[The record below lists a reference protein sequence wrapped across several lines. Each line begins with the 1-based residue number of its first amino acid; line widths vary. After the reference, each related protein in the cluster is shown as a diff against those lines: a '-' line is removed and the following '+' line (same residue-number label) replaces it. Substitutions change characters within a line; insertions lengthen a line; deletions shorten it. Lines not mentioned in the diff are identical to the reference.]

1 MKAYKGFDKDLKCR
15 GFQYEIGGEYSGP
28 KPKACEVGF
37 HACEMPL
44 DVLNYYPP
52 SSSRYCVVEQSGDT
66 DKDGSDSKVASER
79 IKINAEIGIPG
90 LVKAQLEWVKDKI
103 GFGDAIK
110 RADNSPDEH
119 ATGGSGAAS
128 ATGGRGAASATGDS
142 GAASATGTCGAAS
155 ATGDSGAASATG
167 TCGAASATGDRGA
180 ASATGTCG
188 AASATGTCGAASA
201 TGYSGAASAT
211 GTCGAASATGTCGA
225 ASATETCGAA
235 SATGTCGAASAT
247 GDRGAASATGIGCV
261 ALACGY
267 ESKALGALGNAIV
280 CCERGPWNGET
291 YPLIAIKAAIVDGET
306 IKAGIWY
313 TLKNG
318 EFVEVE

>member
-15 GFQYEIGGEYSGP
+15 GFQYEIGEEYSGP
-28 KPKACEVGF
+28 NPKVCEVGF

-52 SSSRYCVVEQSGDT
+52 SSSRYCVVEQSGAT
-66 DKDGSDSKVASER
+66 DKDVYDSKVASER

-90 LVKAQLEWVKDKI
+90 LVKAQLEWVKEKI
-103 GFGDAIK
+103 GFDDAVK
-110 RADNSPDEH
+110 RADNSPNER
-119 ATGGSGAAS
+119 ATGYSGAAS
-128 ATGGRGAASATGDS
+128 ATGYS
-142 GAASATGTCGAAS
+142 GAASATGYS
-155 ATGDSGAASATG
+155 
-167 TCGAASATGDRGA
+167 GAASATGDRGA
-180 ASATGTCG
+180 ASATG
-188 AASATGTCGAASA
+188 
-201 TGYSGAASAT
+201 YR
-211 GTCGAASATGTCGA
+211 
-225 ASATETCGAA
+225 
-235 SATGTCGAASAT
+235 GAASAT
-247 GDRGAASATGIGCV
+247 GDRGAASATGYRGAASATGYRGAASATGTGCV

-291 YPLIAIKAAIVDGET
+291 YPLIAIKAAIVDGDT
-306 IKAGIWY
+306 IKADTWY

>member
-15 GFQYEIGGEYSGP
+15 GFQYEIGEEYSGP

-52 SSSRYCVVEQSGDT
+52 SSSRYCVVEQSGAT
-66 DKDGSDSKVASER
+66 DKDDHDSKIASER
-79 IKINAEIGIPG
+79 IKINAEIGVPG
-90 LVKAQLEWVKDKI
+90 LVKAQLEWVKEKI
-103 GFGDAIK
+103 GFDDAVK
-110 RADNSPDEH
+110 RADNSPNER
-119 ATGGSGAAS
+119 ATGYRGAASATGYSGAAS
-128 ATGGRGAASATGDS
+128 ATGGS
-142 GAASATGTCGAAS
+142 
-155 ATGDSGAASATG
+155 
-167 TCGAASATGDRGA
+167 
-180 ASATGTCG
+180 
-188 AASATGTCGAASA
+188 GAASA

-211 GTCGAASATGTCGA
+211 GT
-225 ASATETCGAA
+225 
-235 SATGTCGAASAT
+235 
-247 GDRGAASATGIGCV
+247 GCV

-291 YPLIAIKAAIVDGET
+291 HPLVAIKAAIVDGDT
-306 IKAGIWY
+306 IKADTWY